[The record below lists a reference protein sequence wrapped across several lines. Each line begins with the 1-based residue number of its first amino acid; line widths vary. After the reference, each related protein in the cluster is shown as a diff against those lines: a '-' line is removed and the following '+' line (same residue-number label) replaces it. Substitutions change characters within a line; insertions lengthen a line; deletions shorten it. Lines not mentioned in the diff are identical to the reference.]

1 MTTKLKGDG
10 SLFLTEQAAA
20 AADVAGDGQ
29 LWVKTATPNIP
40 MFTNDAGND
49 FPVNT
54 AAMQSNVLAL
64 HEGLVCKY
72 VTVTTVDIDATAVQ
86 LLTTDGSAYKAES
99 VNLTVDITASGANGL
114 DTGSEATST
123 WYYLW
128 VIYNGTTVAGLL
140 STSSTTPTMPSGYT
154 YKGLVGAVYND
165 SGSAFDD
172 FHQVGGT
179 VASIKVAVV
188 SGGTST
194 SYTSVGLSASVPTNA
209 KRANLSLYAFDTDT
223 AAVADVASTSSGLGS
238 SRSSMRATGGSNV
251 FIYDAVTL
259 PLVESQTIYYK
270 VSSGDSANV
279 YVAGWEY

>member
-99 VNLTVDITASGANGL
+99 VNLTVDIQALG
-114 DTGSEATST
+114 
-123 WYYLW
+123 
-128 VIYNGTTVAGLL
+128 I
-140 STSSTTPTMPSGYT
+140 
-154 YKGLVGAVYND
+154 
-165 SGSAFDD
+165 
-172 FHQVGGT
+172 
-179 VASIKVAVV
+179 IC
-188 SGGTST
+188 
-194 SYTSVGLSASVPTNA
+194 GLSI
-209 KRANLSLYAFDTDT
+209 T
-223 AAVADVASTSSGLGS
+223 ARL
-238 SRSSMRATGGSNV
+238 
-251 FIYDAVTL
+251 
-259 PLVESQTIYYK
+259 
-270 VSSGDSANV
+270 
-279 YVAGWEY
+279 